1 MLETDQSLLK
11 HKLNLRPIS
20 IILDSGKGHQQML
33 QPPNNNTSYGLNLTE
48 YLLVAWRGLQ
58 DIT

>member
-33 QPPNNNTSYGLNLTE
+33 QPPNNNTSYGLMTS
-48 YLLVAWRGLQ
+48 Q
-58 DIT
+58 DIY

>member
-20 IILDSGKGHQQML
+20 VTLDSGKGHRQRL
-33 QPPNNNTSYGLNLTE
+33 QPPNNGTSYGLMTLRVI
-48 YLLVAWRGLQ
+48 Y
-58 DIT
+58 